1 MLGALFGKA
10 MRSAATMA
18 ASAIAAELRKPE
30 TQQKI
35 GQTIAQVQH
44 KLADPETRQ
53 NVERAAGSAGKTAAR
68 MLGRAAGTL
77 RNKIGGDEPS

>member
-1 MLGALFGKA
+1 MIGALFGKA

-44 KLADPETRQ
+44 KLSDPETRAK
-53 NVERAAGSAGKTAAR
+53 AAETAGVAGKTAAR
-68 MLGRAAGTL
+68 MLGRAAGTI
-77 RNKIGGDEPS
+77 RNKINGDNSD

>member
-1 MLGALFGKA
+1 MLGSLIGKA
-10 MRSAATMA
+10 MRSAATLA

-35 GQTIAQVQH
+35 GQTIATVQH
-44 KLADPETRQ
+44 KLADPQTRAKAGQ
-53 NVERAAGSAGKTAAR
+53 AAGTAGKTAAR

-77 RNKIGGDEPS
+77 RNKINGDPD

>member
-10 MRSAATMA
+10 MRSAATLA

-35 GQTIAQVQH
+35 GQTIASVQH

-53 NVERAAGSAGKTAAR
+53 KVEQAAGTASKTAAR

-77 RNKIGGDEPS
+77 KNKITGDD

>member
-1 MLGALFGKA
+1 VFGALMGRAFRGA
-10 MRSAATMA
+10 AGMAAT
-18 ASAIAAELRKPE
+18 AIAAELRKPE

-35 GQTIAQVQH
+35 GQTMASVQH

-53 NVERAAGSAGKTAAR
+53 QLERSAGSAGKTAAR

-77 RNKIGGDEPS
+77 RNKLGGDD

>member
-1 MLGALFGKA
+1 VLGALLGKA

-35 GQTIAQVQH
+35 GRQVAKVQQT
-44 KLADPETRQ
+44 LTDPEKRAQ
-53 NVERAAGSAGKTAAR
+53 IERAAGTAGKSAAR

-77 RNKIGGDEPS
+77 RNKIDGG

>member
-1 MLGALFGKA
+1 MLGSLFGKA

-35 GQTIAQVQH
+35 GQTLASVQQ
-44 KLADPETRQ
+44 KIADPATRE
-53 NVERAAGSAGKTAAR
+53 NVERAAGTAGKTAAR

-77 RNKIGGDEPS
+77 RNKLGGDS

>member
-18 ASAIAAELRKPE
+18 ASASAAELRKPE

-35 GQTIAQVQH
+35 GQTIATVQQ
-44 KLADPETRQ
+44 KIADPATRQ
-53 NVERAAGSAGKTAAR
+53 SVERAAGTAGKSAAR

-77 RNKIGGDEPS
+77 RNKLGGDD

>member
-35 GQTIAQVQH
+35 GQTIAGVQQ
-44 KLADPETRQ
+44 KLTDPETRQ
-53 NVERAAGSAGKTAAR
+53 TVERAAGTAGKTAAR

-77 RNKIGGDEPS
+77 RNKLGGDD